1 MSLSSRIIARLTV
14 TAVLAAGAAY
24 GWLYVKQRH
33 VESYLRERALV
44 RQAEDIAGYLSI
56 AADGLV
62 RLDLP
67 PQMSESYNSPGSRYR
82 YAIRDE
88 AGRVVLSSGRH
99 VGPLHDFVK
108 TAGSRTYEYQSGEQ
122 GRMIGAVFGRT
133 LGGRAF
139 VTQVERT
146 APLLDSVNAAVLNE
160 YFVDGDWLWIP
171 FVVAVLVVSAGTVRR
186 ALAPLHE
193 LSALAADINPGSS
206 ATRLPQADVPT
217 EIVPLVQAVNSA
229 LDRLD
234 EGLRIQR
241 EFNANAAHQLRT
253 PLAVLSANIDT
264 MSDKATAAKLRY
276 DVDLM
281 SRIVTQLLL
290 VAKLEA
296 LNIRVDERV
305 DLCAAAHEV
314 AEDLGPL
321 AVSTRKTLEIDEPA
335 GPVFA
340 AGNQFAVTA
349 ALGNLIENALSHT
362 PAGGFVRIRV
372 TAGGAIAVEDSGPGV
387 PAHLREKIFERFWKG
402 DGRKEGVGLGLSIV
416 RRVMSA
422 LHGSVSVADAPQGGA
437 RFTLQFT
444 PFAADGRSSPVPTG

>member
-1 MSLSSRIIARLTV
+1 
-14 TAVLAAGAAY
+14 
-24 GWLYVKQRH
+24 
-33 VESYLRERALV
+33 
-44 RQAEDIAGYLSI
+44 
-56 AADGLV
+56 
-62 RLDLP
+62 
-67 PQMSESYNSPGSRYR
+67 
-82 YAIRDE
+82 
-88 AGRVVLSSGRH
+88 
-99 VGPLHDFVK
+99 
-108 TAGSRTYEYQSGEQ
+108 
-122 GRMIGAVFGRT
+122 
-133 LGGRAF
+133 
-139 VTQVERT
+139 
-146 APLLDSVNAAVLNE
+146 
-160 YFVDGDWLWIP
+160 
-171 FVVAVLVVSAGTVRR
+171 
-186 ALAPLHE
+186 
-193 LSALAADINPGSS
+193 
-206 ATRLPQADVPT
+206 
-217 EIVPLVQAVNSA
+217 VQAVNGA

-234 EGLRIQR
+234 EGLRAQR

-296 LNIRVDERV
+296 LNLRVDERV

-340 AGNQFAVTA
+340 AGNRFAVTA

-372 TAGGAIAVEDSGPGV
+372 TALAAIDVEDSGPGV
-387 PAHLREKIFERFWKG
+387 PAHLREKIFERFWRG
-402 DGRKEGVGLGLSIV
+402 DGSKEGVGLGLAIV

-437 RFTLQFT
+437 RFTLHFM
-444 PFAADGRSSPVPTG
+444 PFAADGRASPMPTG